1 MRIIMLVIC
10 LLTLSG
16 CVSYD
21 TMDPDIEY
29 QSAAEY
35 KFSVCGGS
43 GWVLGQGTEYS
54 KCLDKALAKWYVHH
68 AQN

>member
-1 MRIIMLVIC
+1 MKINMLIILLVS
-10 LLTLSG
+10 LSG

-21 TMDPDIEY
+21 TDNPDIEN

-35 KFSVCGGS
+35 KFSMCGGN

-54 KCLDKALAKWYVHH
+54 KCLDKALAKWYFHH
-68 AQN
+68 AED